1 MEQRDFGDL
10 GPSLGD
16 ALARAG
22 RAGRLP
28 APVLPAAAR
37 IRATVLGAAEYTV
50 QLSGITSFVGS
61 PERTLPRRNLPVANP
76 QYNLGETVV
85 AADVGAE
92 IGRHVGRFGLAP
104 ADDVVLALHWTGP
117 PEYHRVRA
125 LAEAVAAGLSD
136 RIRAGAGIYLVLD
149 GDIARTL
156 GMILS
161 EELGVGNDL
170 VVLDGVVLRDFDYVD
185 LGRVRQPSGTVPVT
199 IKSLVFSEA
208 DGH

>member
-1 MEQRDFGDL
+1 M
-10 GPSLGD
+10 
-16 ALARAG
+16 
-22 RAGRLP
+22 
-28 APVLPAAAR
+28 LPAAAR

-50 QLSGITSFVGS
+50 QLSGITSFIGS
-61 PERTLPRRNLPVANP
+61 PARTLPRRNLPVANP
-76 QYNLGETVV
+76 HYELGDTVV
-85 AADVGAE
+85 AADVGAA

-104 ADDVVLALHWTGP
+104 GDDVVLALRWTGP

-125 LAEAVAAGLSD
+125 LAEGVAGGLSD
-136 RIRAGAGIYLVLD
+136 RIRAGAAVYLVLD

-156 GMILS
+156 GLILS

-199 IKSLVFSEA
+199 IKSLVFPEA
-208 DGH
+208 ENSK